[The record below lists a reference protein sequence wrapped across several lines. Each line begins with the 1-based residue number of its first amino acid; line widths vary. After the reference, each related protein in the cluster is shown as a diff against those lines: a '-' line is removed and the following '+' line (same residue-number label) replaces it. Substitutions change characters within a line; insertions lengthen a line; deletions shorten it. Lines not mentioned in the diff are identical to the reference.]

1 MVYSEIAIVV
11 ISFIAI
17 WEFCKNKSGS
27 TKCSHVNVDRS
38 RMKPRPKIDPKGNS
52 MAKRKS
58 RDLSSRKPSLRKSSL
73 KPTTPK
79 SIDEPNTSNNFSTA
93 VQS

>member
-27 TKCSHVNVDRS
+27 TKYNRVNLDRT
-38 RMKPRPKIDPKGNS
+38 RIKPRPKIDPKGNI

-58 RDLSSRKPSLRKSSL
+58 RDLTNRKPCL
-73 KPTTPK
+73 KPTPK
-79 SIDEPNTSNNFSTA
+79 PIDEPNTSYNLPTQA
-93 VQS
+93 QS